1 MRKYGRY
8 LLLSITDFSFNIS
21 NLDMWS
27 SEISNNSFNR
37 RQYFYGC
44 GISHYGSCS
53 IYKSGTKCTFNSGEF
68 KLILYNN
75 NKKSFEMAK
84 HSLNF
89 LISNYLIG
97 QYSHSWVWICSG
109 DGFNLW
115 KNTSCGNTKRFQR

>member
-1 MRKYGRY
+1 MKYPTTV
-8 LLLSITDFSFNIS
+8 SIVGNTFMAVAFLIMGPVPFI
-21 NLDMWS
+21 NLEPS
-27 SEISNNSFNR
+27 VPLIQVNLNL
-37 RQYFYGC
+37 
-44 GISHYGSCS
+44 
-53 IYKSGTKCTFNSGEF
+53 F